1 MAQEKKNTQL
11 NKKTSAAQDEGL
23 FINDMWAMFGG
34 ILAAVIALVG
44 QYFIG
49 RIYSGEQAQ
58 YLLQAINNSALWL
71 GGSVVTASATILA
84 LMLTMLSLS
93 DQTKVDFDR
102 SFFRRIE
109 QIGVMTTISLA
120 GGILLL
126 LFLSV
131 PIQESK
137 NVPNQSFTVI
147 YYILIV
153 FLALLAGLLITVVL
167 MLLNAMRSLIEGVK
181 PEGIDEE
188 ETDSQ
193 S

>member
-1 MAQEKKNTQL
+1 MARRAIKSN
-11 NKKTSAAQDEGL
+11 NKEQVESTGL
-23 FINDMWAMFGG
+23 FINDMWALFGG
-34 ILAAVIALVG
+34 VLTAIIALVG
-44 QYFIG
+44 QWFIG
-49 RIYSGEQAQ
+49 RNYSGEQTQ

-93 DQTKVDFDR
+93 DSTKIDFDKV
-102 SFFRRIE
+102 FFRRIE

-126 LFLSV
+126 LFLSI
-131 PIQESK
+131 PLQASK

-153 FLALLAGLLITVVL
+153 VLALLAGLLITVVL
-167 MLLNAMRSLIEGVK
+167 MLLNAIRSLIEGVK

-188 ETDSQ
+188 ETDK
-193 S
+193 

>member
-1 MAQEKKNTQL
+1 
-11 NKKTSAAQDEGL
+11 
-23 FINDMWAMFGG
+23 
-34 ILAAVIALVG
+34 
-44 QYFIG
+44 
-49 RIYSGEQAQ
+49 AQ

-93 DQTKVDFDR
+93 DSTKIDFDKV
-102 SFFRRIE
+102 FFRRIE

-126 LFLSV
+126 LFLSI
-131 PIQESK
+131 PLQASK

-153 FLALLAGLLITVVL
+153 VLALLAGLLITVVL
-167 MLLNAMRSLIEGVK
+167 MLLNAIRSLIEGVK
-181 PEGIDEE
+181 PEGIDQE
-188 ETDSQ
+188 ETDK
-193 S
+193 